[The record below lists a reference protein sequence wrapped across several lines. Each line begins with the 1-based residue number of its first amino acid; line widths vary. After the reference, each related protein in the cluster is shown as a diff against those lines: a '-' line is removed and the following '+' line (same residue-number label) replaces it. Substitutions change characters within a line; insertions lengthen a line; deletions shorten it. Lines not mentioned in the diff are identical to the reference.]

1 MALLRWSGRHPV
13 SPSSHHL
20 VLKILALP
28 AATIVGMQTA
38 RVLLDGSAV
47 AVAEHSCDASH
58 ARWSAEEP
66 LTSLSVVLVRSG
78 LFRRRVDGV
87 ESVAEPTAGY
97 LQRPGSIQ
105 QVAHPCGGDRS
116 TVITPSRL
124 MLGTLADHGLADQ
137 PLFTS
142 PAVDMAHRVLV
153 ARARQGA
160 ERFELAERAT
170 ALTGG
175 LLLTLASDRADAARP
190 ATGTRARQLA
200 DQARQLLAE
209 HTNLG
214 LDDLARAAG
223 VSAYH
228 LSRTFRRV
236 TGLTLSHYRI
246 RLRLR
251 RAMERLAA
259 GERDLAGLAAD
270 LGFADQAHLTR
281 ALRAETGTTPGA
293 LRTLLTA
300 LPSADGRAM
309 CWPRGR

>member
-1 MALLRWSGRHPV
+1 
-13 SPSSHHL
+13 
-20 VLKILALP
+20 
-28 AATIVGMQTA
+28 MQAA
-38 RVLLDGSAV
+38 RVLLDGSAI

-58 ARWSAEEP
+58 GRWSAEEP

-78 LFRRRVDGV
+78 LFRRRVEGV

-116 TVITPSRL
+116 TVITPSPL
-124 MLGTLADHGLADQ
+124 ILGTLADHDLADQ

-160 ERFELAERAT
+160 DRFELAERAT

-175 LLLTLASDRADAARP
+175 LLLALASDRAGAARP

-228 LSRTFRRV
+228 LSHTFRRV

-259 GERDLAGLAAD
+259 GESDLAGLAAD

-300 LPSADGRAM
+300 SPSAEQLLLV
-309 CWPRGR
+309 PSQYSPQPPP

>member
-1 MALLRWSGRHPV
+1 
-13 SPSSHHL
+13 
-20 VLKILALP
+20 
-28 AATIVGMQTA
+28 MQTA

-78 LFRRRVDGV
+78 LFRRRVEGV

-116 TVITPSRL
+116 TVITPSPL
-124 MLGTLADHGLADQ
+124 ILGTLADHGLADQ

-170 ALTGG
+170 ALAGG
-175 LLLTLASDRADAARP
+175 LLLSLASDRAGAARP
-190 ATGTRARQLA
+190 ATGTRARQLV

-214 LDDLARAAG
+214 LDDLAQAAG

-228 LSRTFRRV
+228 LSHTFRRV

-300 LPSADGRAM
+300 SPSAEQ
-309 CWPRGR
+309 PLLVPSQYSPQPPP

>member
-1 MALLRWSGRHPV
+1 
-13 SPSSHHL
+13 
-20 VLKILALP
+20 
-28 AATIVGMQTA
+28 MQTA

-116 TVITPSRL
+116 TVITPSPL
-124 MLGTLADHGLADQ
+124 ILGTL
-137 PLFTS
+137 
-142 PAVDMAHRVLV
+142 AVDMAHRVLV

-160 ERFELAERAT
+160 DRFELAERAT
-170 ALTGG
+170 ALAGG
-175 LLLTLASDRADAARP
+175 LLLSLAADCAGAARP
-190 ATGTRARQLA
+190 ATGTRARQLV

-228 LSRTFRRV
+228 LSHTFRRV

-251 RAMERLAA
+251 RAMEQLAA

-281 ALRAETGTTPGA
+281 ALRTETGTTPGA

-300 LPSADGRAM
+300 SPSAKQTST
-309 CWPRGR
+309 